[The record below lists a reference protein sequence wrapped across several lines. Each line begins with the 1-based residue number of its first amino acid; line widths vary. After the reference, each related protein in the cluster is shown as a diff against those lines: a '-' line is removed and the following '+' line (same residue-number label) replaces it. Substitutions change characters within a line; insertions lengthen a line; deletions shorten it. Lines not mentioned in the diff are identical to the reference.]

1 MMPDE
6 PDNEIR
12 LVSLLR
18 QGDPDAMR
26 QLYTTHIR
34 YLTAVCARYVVNSED
49 VKDVLQ
55 ESFLKI
61 MSGIAS
67 FSYRGKGSLRGWLT
81 KVTVNEAL
89 KHLQRDNR
97 IAFVGISVPD
107 HDQADTEPDV
117 DSIPS
122 ADLFR
127 MIRELP
133 DGYRTIFNLYVIEN
147 KSHREIAALLN
158 IKESTSASQ
167 LHRAKALLASKIR
180 QYHNPLSTNI

>member
-1 MMPDE
+1 
-6 PDNEIR
+6 
-12 LVSLLR
+12 
-18 QGDPDAMR
+18 MR
-26 QLYTTHIR
+26 SDLS
-34 YLTAVCARYVVNSED
+34 VCARYVVNSED

-133 DGYRTIFNLYVIEN
+133 DGYRTGNIIILYPPIYNHPDQYE
-147 KSHREIAALLN
+147 RRLAA
-158 IKESTSASQ
+158 
-167 LHRAKALLASKIR
+167 
-180 QYHNPLSTNI
+180 